1 MAIYINDTR
10 PALTDLPQGK
20 LKKTFGR
27 RKSIV
32 FPTESMA
39 RYK

>member
-27 RKSIV
+27 NAI
-32 FPTESMA
+32 PLW
-39 RYK
+39 